1 MMTMSKSLGI
11 VQAKTYYQKEY
22 ANARE
27 NYYTESERVAGVWV
41 GQIAEDW
48 NLRGAVKTEE
58 YERLCDGQHPL
69 TGEQLIKHVASKTY
83 DNKYGTQ
90 ITSKEHRAAWDATF
104 SAPKSVS
111 LAALVGEDA
120 YIKAAHQESVQL
132 SLKEI
137 EAYTQARIGGNHPA
151 NTTGRM
157 IGVRFEHDS
166 SRPDQTDGYAAP
178 QLHTHVVIFNLTE
191 TDEGKIK
198 PVQPL
203 ELYRCQ
209 QYATAIYRMHLAEKL
224 QKLGYEIEV
233 DRETGAPEIKGIS
246 RNYLKASSPRAQEIE
261 DVAGKLKKEM
271 ESEGFTVK
279 DEAKLKQAAAVHDR
293 QSKNYDRD
301 EMRQRH
307 LEMDARFDYQARTT
321 VAQAIERGA
330 IVIADSDAQRRA
342 EEAVTFARRNAVE
355 REAVADRRKII
366 VDALR
371 RNIGLTTYDAVITEL
386 NARHEQ
392 GEFVGINHRDAPRAA
407 TTRRMVEMERANIQ
421 TVLSGQR
428 RQAAI
433 LEAEN
438 AANIITSIGERRGIN
453 LNRGQQLAVTELL
466 TTTDRIAGLQ
476 GGAGTGKT
484 TALAVLREAAES
496 AGYQVSGFAPTT
508 KAARALAA
516 SGIKTETLQRFIYKR
531 DSLNSEA
538 ETKRLLI
545 LDESSLAGTKNLH
558 KFFAKLKPGDRV
570 LLVGDAKQH
579 QAIEAGSPFEQ
590 LQRSGMKTATLTEIV
605 RQKDANLRCVVE
617 HLSAQQIK
625 CAVEQLGRQGRVFE
639 VKDDKERLLSIA
651 RDFCAQ
657 PTGTLVIS
665 PANLERVTLNAFIHH
680 KLQASGAMEQKNYET
695 TVLVNRQDMTGAERT
710 FANSYAPNEDVVRY
724 SRSSEVYG
732 VKAGDYGRVV
742 ESDYE
747 RNTVTVRLSDN
758 REITYNPQRLS
769 GVSVFKEA
777 TRDFAVGDRIQFR
790 APLPDYG
797 VVNGELGTLKQIED
811 GKMFTVAL
819 DGNRQIRFDS
829 TKFRHLDYGYAV
841 TSYSSQGETVDR
853 VIVNA
858 DTRESVALLNQ
869 RMGYVALSRARLD
882 ARIYTD
888 SEEKLGDAL
897 NRRTNKQMALDTL
910 AGRKATNEMKQ
921 VTEETI
927 IEGRKPLYRSTEKPN
942 RQADTVSDHTPD
954 KGNISWVRV
963 TREHTCPVCRKPDNC
978 AVSSNGELAFC
989 RRVKSERVGRDGG
1002 YIHTL
1007 AEPANW
1013 ARDVAA
1019 NIIDVKQHERAPI
1032 AHRHQVYEVM
1042 MSVLKLAERERHNLH
1057 ERGLDDNYIK
1067 ENGYISTPSK
1077 VVAGLIARRLEAM
1090 DLRGVPGFW
1099 QPEAEGN
1106 QKSHWELN
1114 LNKWYQ
1120 GLMIPVR
1127 NVDGQIEGF
1136 QIRRAEV
1143 KTFLSTETSK
1153 RESEPRY
1160 VWLSSASAPDRPRP
1174 EGTSSGA
1181 PIHFRNVGDIRATGE
1196 AIITEGAL
1204 KGDIIARYLNRGV
1217 IAVAGVSS
1225 FPADFGDDLRKHIPE
1240 LKKVTIA
1247 FDADY
1252 IRNPNVQGA
1261 MLRLKETLTK
1271 AGLEVET
1278 VHWQESKGKG
1288 LDDYLLNRLG
1298 VNFNKLAEPVRH
1310 EQAARAWHEIVVA
1323 SREIQRNQS
1332 NEFQHDDS
1340 GRQKTPNN
1348 NTQNNNTQN
1357 NATSVFTPTN
1367 YQGND
1372 NTSGNGFAL

>member
-11 VQAKTYYQKEY
+11 AQAKTYYQKEY
-22 ANARE
+22 ANSRE
-27 NYYTESERVAGVWV
+27 NYYTEGERISGVWV

-69 TGEQLIKHVASKTY
+69 TSEQLIKHVAAKTY
-83 DNKYGTQ
+83 DNRYGTQ

-120 YIKAAHQESVQL
+120 HIRAAHQESVQL

-137 EAYTQARIGGNHPA
+137 EEYTQARTGGNRPA
-151 NTTGRM
+151 TTTGRM

-191 TDEGKIK
+191 TAEGKIK
-198 PVQPL
+198 SVQPL

-224 QKLGYEIEV
+224 QKLGYEIKV

-246 RNYLKASSPRAQEIE
+246 RDYLKASSPRAREIE
-261 DVAGKLKKEM
+261 DVGRKLKKEM
-271 ESEGFTVK
+271 ESEGFTVT

-293 QSKNYDRD
+293 QSKNYNRD

-307 LEMDARFDYQARTT
+307 FEMDARFDYQARKT
-321 VAQAIERGA
+321 VEQAVERGA
-330 IVIADSDAQRRA
+330 ILIADSDAQRRA
-342 EEAVTFARRNAVE
+342 EEAATFARRNAVE
-355 REAVADRRKII
+355 REAVADRRKVI

-371 RNIGLTTYDAVITEL
+371 RNIGLTTYDAVLTEI
-386 NARHEQ
+386 NARHAR
-392 GEFVGINHRDAPRAA
+392 GELVGINHRDEPRAA
-407 TTRRMVEMERANIQ
+407 TTRRMIEMERANIQ

-433 LEAEN
+433 LEPEN
-438 AANIITSIGERRGIN
+438 AANIIASIGERRGIN
-453 LNRGQQLAVTELL
+453 LNRGQQLAVNQLL
-466 TTTDRIAGLQ
+466 TTPDRIAGLQ

-484 TALAVLREAAES
+484 TALTVLREAAEAS
-496 AGYQVSGFAPTT
+496 GYQVNGFAPTT
-508 KAARALAA
+508 KAARTLAA
-516 SGIKTETLQRFIYKR
+516 SGIKTETLQRFIYQR
-531 DSLNSEA
+531 DSPNG
-538 ETKRLLI
+538 ETTAKQLYI

-558 KFFAKLKPGDRV
+558 KFFAKLKPCDRV

-579 QAIEAGSPFEQ
+579 QAIEAGNPFEQ
-590 LQRSGMKTATLTEIV
+590 LQRSGMKTVRLTEIV

-625 CAVEQLGRQGRVFE
+625 CAVEQLGRHGRVFE

-665 PANLERVTLNAFIHH
+665 PANKERVALNAFIHH
-680 KLQASGAMEQKNYET
+680 KLRATGEVQQKQFAT

-710 FANSYAPNEDVVRY
+710 FANSYTPHEDIVRY
-724 SRSSEVYG
+724 SRNSKVYG
-732 VKAGDYGRVV
+732 VKAGDYGSVIGG
-742 ESDYE
+742 DYE
-747 RNTVTVRLSDN
+747 KNTITVRLSDN
-758 REITYNPQRLS
+758 REISYNPQRLS

-797 VVNGELGTLKQIED
+797 VVNGELGTLKRIED
-811 GKMFTVAL
+811 GKMFTIAL
-819 DGNRQIRFDS
+819 DGNRQIRFDG

-841 TSYSSQGETVDR
+841 TSHSSQGETVDR

-858 DTRESVALLNQ
+858 DTRESTALLNQ
-869 RMGYVALSRARLD
+869 RMAYVALSRARLD

-897 NRRTNKQMALDTL
+897 SRTVDKQTALEAL

-921 VTEETI
+921 VIEETITEETI
-927 IEGRKPLYRSTEKPN
+927 TKGRKPVYRSTEKPYW
-942 RQADTVSDHTPD
+942 QANTVNDHTPD
-954 KGNISWVRV
+954 KGNINWVRV
-963 TREHTCPVCRKPDNC
+963 TREHTCPVCHKPDNC
-978 AVSSNGELAFC
+978 AVSSDGELAFC
-989 RRVKSERVGRDGG
+989 RRIESERAGRDA
-1002 YIHTL
+1002 YLHVLTQR
-1007 AEPANW
+1007 ADW
-1013 ARDVAA
+1013 ARDIAA
-1019 NIIDVKQHERAPI
+1019 NTTEVKQHERAEI
-1032 AHRHQVYEVM
+1032 AHRHQVYGVLT
-1042 MSVLKLAERERHNLH
+1042 SALKLAERERHNLH
-1057 ERGLDDNYIK
+1057 ERGLDEAYI
-1067 ENGYISTPSK
+1067 EANGYKSVPSK
-1077 VVAGLIARRLEAM
+1077 VVANLIARRLEAM

-1099 QPEAEGN
+1099 QPAAEGN
-1106 QKSHWELN
+1106 QKPYWKLN
-1114 LNKWYQ
+1114 LNKWHQ

-1127 NVDGQIEGF
+1127 DVDGRIEGF

-1143 KTFLSTETSK
+1143 KTFLNPDTGK

-1174 EGTSSGA
+1174 DGTSSGA

-1196 AIITEGAL
+1196 VIITEGAL

-1225 FPADFGDDLRKHIPE
+1225 FPADFGADLRKTLPE
-1240 LKKVTIA
+1240 LKKITIA

-1261 MLRLKETLTK
+1261 MLRLKETLEK

-1278 VHWQESKGKG
+1278 VHWAESYGKG
-1288 LDDYLLNRLG
+1288 LDDYLLARLG
-1298 VNFNKLAEPVRH
+1298 KNFSKLAEPVRR
-1310 EQAARAWHEIVVA
+1310 EQAGRAWHELVVS
-1323 SREIQRNQS
+1323 SREMKEDQASI
-1332 NEFQHDDS
+1332 FQHNDS
-1340 GRQKTPNN
+1340 GMQQPSTTDIKNNSTSIITPAS
-1348 NTQNNNTQN
+1348 QIEKLK
-1357 NATSVFTPTN
+1357 P
-1367 YQGND
+1367 ND
-1372 NTSGNGFAL
+1372 SGFAW